1 MIVRFFKTG
10 LSRGEAPVNYLLRE
24 EDHKGDTRY
33 SRPEILEGNPDLTIR
48 VINDCSR
55 VHKYASGVLAFRAE
69 EQVSPK
75 QLSGILDR
83 FREVIAPGISPEQY
97 QCLFVLHK
105 DPMDPKTGNHPFH
118 VHFVIPMTFLAG
130 ETYNGKS
137 LAGKR
142 FNPHPPG
149 QKSQEI
155 MSLFAA
161 TVNHDHGWKQV
172 VEDPLRLGI
181 DSFWRKIDGQSNLRK
196 IDLLGKE
203 LTQRVQAGSLRNRN
217 ELVSFIENDLGCE
230 ITRKSDTYISVR
242 LPHMKK
248 AIRLKGKL
256 FEAATDYAREFSTHS
271 LSNSRTMSTL
281 TVPEYEQAKT
291 RLNQLLEERK
301 PVLLGYRPKPSTT
314 TTKETNDGRQQ
325 PSTRPP
331 KYPRR
336 VTGKNNQAGRHAS
349 EYGGS
354 LQPENRRNQWER
366 HGTEKHT
373 EPVVSHIPRN
383 GSADQ
388 SHRGSIGR
396 GFNQR
401 ITGSSPRPQPEP
413 QKPNQQSIRQ
423 SESRGGSGL
432 PATIHGE
439 NRAGNSQNQSQCV
452 SPSQQANP
460 LSGFVSRAVTAADLE
475 EEIRKLG
482 IALNYASYE
491 GQSAIQNQINVLVGK
506 KEHLPRPK

>member
-24 EDHKGDTRY
+24 DDHKGDTRY

-48 VINDCSR
+48 LINDCSR
-55 VHKYASGVLAFRAE
+55 VHKYASGVLAFRPD

-75 QLSGILDR
+75 ELSGILDR

-172 VEDPLRLGI
+172 VEDPMRLGI

-230 ITRKSDTYISVR
+230 ITRNSDTYISVR
-242 LPHMKK
+242 LPHMTK

-291 RLNQLLEERK
+291 KLNQLLEERK
-301 PVLLGYRPKPSTT
+301 PVLLGYRPKTST

-325 PSTRPP
+325 QTSRTPN
-331 KYPRR
+331 YPRR
-336 VTGKNNQAGRHAS
+336 VTGQNKRTGNTGT
-349 EYGGS
+349 EYGVS
-354 LQPENRRNQWER
+354 LRGENRRNQRE
-366 HGTEKHT
+366 HSGNEKQHQ
-373 EPVVSHIPRN
+373 PVHAHISGN
-383 GSADQ
+383 GSADK
-388 SHRGSIGR
+388 SIGGSTGR
-396 GFNQR
+396 RVGQR
-401 ITGSSPRPQPEP
+401 ITANSTRPKPEP
-413 QKPNQQSIRQ
+413 QNATQR
-423 SESRGGSGL
+423 SRSHPEHRTGGGL
-432 PATIHGE
+432 SATTNGE
-439 NRAGNSQNQSQCV
+439 NRTGNSQSTSQSLPASKQT
-452 SPSQQANP
+452 QAF
-460 LSGFVSRAVTAADLE
+460 SGFVSRAVTAADLD

-491 GQSAIQNQINVLVGK
+491 GQSAIQNQINVLVGR